1 MRFYAYHV
9 LHITSL
15 LLRPLT
21 LMSRC
26 HLPVFRYCSL
36 KRRESSPGDT
46 FWRMWGMTELQEV
59 WVYLF
64 FLSNW
69 SLASQ
74 KHFPRWRKLALELC
88 CFPTIAVK
96 LQKKKKPPLY
106 FTRGFF
112 FLKGICEIFVTA
124 LIFGPQQQ
132 LSAALVHLPSISLT
146 ATISELFKPLQYLL
160 QKAWEASGAT

>member
-1 MRFYAYHV
+1 MWFYAYHV
-9 LHITSL
+9 LHNTSL

-36 KRRESSPGDT
+36 KRRESSPDGT
-46 FWRMWGMTELQEV
+46 FWRMWVARALS
-59 WVYLF
+59 LSF
-64 FLSNW
+64 FFYRIGAW
-69 SLASQ
+69 
-74 KHFPRWRKLALELC
+74 HRKNIFLDEENLPLNYVV
-88 CFPTIAVK
+88 F
-96 LQKKKKPPLY
+96 PPLVWNSRRKKSLPA
-106 FTRGFF
+106 TSPVGI

-146 ATISELFKPLQYLL
+146 ATISELLKPLQYLL